1 MSVIPQYEPVKKRFT
16 NAERREQIKASIYYK
31 DKMNKGSQDNSRL
44 NHMMGALAEAGGD
57 VKSAKLHY
65 QNAIVNAPAN
75 PLTRSDYAEFLAKQ
89 GKAEFLQAQD
99 EFRKALILD
108 ADHPQLRKNYGAVLG
123 RKGRYR
129 EALENSTRALQIRP
143 DDPMTHRNLAM
154 INNQLGDNHLA
165 LKHNM
170 TSIRNEVKSIAD
182 PYSRDSKS
190 YRRAAVQLISTG
202 GSHEEARAMMD
213 TARAIEKKRAVL
225 PTTERTNQ
233 ILLMMFERRGD
244 AAKELEREAEKRRI
258 QLEEEEAAMKSGD
271 VGALLEK
278 VRAKQNAL
286 KAKDD
291 D

>member
-31 DKMNKGSQDNSRL
+31 DKMNKGSQDNSRM

-182 PYSRDSKS
+182 PYARDSKS

-286 KAKDD
+286 MAKDD

>member
-1 MSVIPQYEPVKKRFT
+1 MSVIPQYEPVKKRFS
-16 NAERREQIKASIYYK
+16 NAERREQIKASIYFK
-31 DKMNKGSQDNSRL
+31 KKMNTGSQDNARI

-57 VKSAKLHY
+57 TKNAKLHY

-75 PLTRSDYAEFLAKQ
+75 VLSRSDYAEFMAKQ

-129 EALENSTRALQIRP
+129 EAQENTTRALQLRP
-143 DDPMTHRNLAM
+143 NDAMAHRNLAM

-170 TSIRNEVKSIAD
+170 EAIKHEVKTIGD
-182 PYSRDSKS
+182 PHARDSNS
-190 YRRAAVQLISTG
+190 YRRAAVQTISTG
-202 GSHEEARAMMD
+202 GSHEKARALMD

-225 PTTERTNQ
+225 PTTEKTNQ
-233 ILLMMFERRGD
+233 LLMMMFDRRGD
-244 AAKELEREAEKRRI
+244 AAAELQREAEVRRK

-271 VGALLEK
+271 VTHLLAK
-278 VRAKQNAL
+278 VRARQDAL
-286 KAKDD
+286 KKNDD